1 MKKMMNWMLAA
12 ILICGASVMTSC
24 TNDTSDNP
32 AQEGEHR
39 RDSPVDTGTA
49 KNAVDILYAGR

>member
-32 AQEGEHR
+32 AQ
-39 RDSPVDTGTA
+39 
-49 KNAVDILYAGR
+49 